1 MAKKILKLLLISG
14 LLLGWSCPVAQGG
27 ESAAARILRQLE
39 SPRQSVRQMGREQLA
54 DNLNR
59 IHEKRPEQAGEM
71 IRLLVGSL
79 ADKKRSIDYRLGI
92 CDTLRRLD
100 FFWRAGDPEQH
111 RAAQFQ
117 LYRLYQNS
125 TEPGLKKAA
134 DQALMQS
141 EGLYA
146 QALSLYREGEV
157 DPAIEAMF
165 CRTFER
171 FPQSRY
177 APPARYHRGL
187 YLMQAGLKQKD
198 AQTLKAALGAFDRF
212 LETDGDKG
220 PLRGEAKYARAL
232 SLILLDRR
240 TQAVSTLE
248 KLEKQAGQTV
258 YIYRFL
264 PLDPS
269 GAPVVDRYFEL
280 GGLAKQTRRYLE
292 NHADQSFD
300 PARNPGA
307 IRDLDGYLR
316 GAE

>member
-1 MAKKILKLLLISG
+1 MEKNIWKILLISG
-14 LLLGWSCPVAQGG
+14 MVLGWIAPFAHGG

-59 IHEKRPEQAGEM
+59 IHEKSPEQAGEM

-79 ADKKRSIDYRLGI
+79 ADKQRGADYRLGI
-92 CDTLRRLD
+92 CETLRRLD

-125 TEPGLKKAA
+125 SEPLKKAA
-134 DQALMQS
+134 DQALMRSQ
-141 EGLYA
+141 GLYA
-146 QALSLYREGEV
+146 QALSLYREGAV

-165 CRTFER
+165 CRTFEW
-171 FPQSRY
+171 FPKSRY
-177 APPARYHRGL
+177 APSARYHRGL
-187 YLMQAGLKQKD
+187 YLMQAALKQKD
-198 AQTLKAALGAFDRF
+198 ATPLKAALAAFDRF
-212 LETDGDKG
+212 LGTAGG
-220 PLRGEAKYARAL
+220 NAPLRGEAQYARAL

-240 TQAVSTLE
+240 TKAVSALE
-248 KLEKQAGQTV
+248 RLEKQTGQTV

-269 GAPVVDRYFEL
+269 SSPVVDRYFDL
-280 GGLAKQTRRYLE
+280 GGLAEQTRRYLE
-292 NHADQSFD
+292 KHPDQSFD

-307 IRDLDGYLR
+307 IQGLDGYLR
-316 GAE
+316 GK